1 MMMWPFYDGTMLL
14 LIPAILLSLYAQY
27 KVSATFRRFS
37 AVPNRKGYTGAD
49 VARMLLDKAGVH
61 DVRIERTAGNLT
73 DHYDPRDKVL
83 RLSDAVYSS
92 ASLAAI
98 GVAAHE
104 TGHAVQHDNMY
115 FPLNLRN
122 TIFPVVSIS
131 SQLAMPL
138 IFLGLFLSSGRGG
151 LGMLMLQAGIVL
163 FSAVVMFQLVT
174 LPVEFNASRRAITML
189 EDTGFLTDDEIAPA
203 KKVLNAAA
211 LTYVAAALTAVLNL
225 IRFILLSQRRR

>member
-14 LIPAILLSLYAQY
+14 LIPAIILSLYAQY
-27 KVSATFRRFS
+27 KVSATFRRYS

-122 TIFPVVSIS
+122 TIFPVVNIS

-138 IFLGLFLSSGRGG
+138 IFLGLFLSAGRGDV
-151 LGMLMLQAGIVL
+151 GMLMLQAGIVL
-163 FSAVVMFQLVT
+163 FSAVVLFQLVT

-189 EDTGFLTDDEIAPA
+189 EDTGFLTDDEITPA

-225 IRFILLSQRRR
+225 IRFILLSERRR